1 MKRRFPRTLWYGLV
15 VVLAAPVLY
24 LALFIRFPITR
35 DVPWASLVMFGVGL
49 GLLLHG
55 LLHAYR
61 HAATSRGKVV
71 APIALTFSL
80 ALTAFFCWTLLYQ
93 ARQIPD
99 SLGAPRV
106 GQMAP
111 DFTLPDQDGRPV
123 SLAQLLTASPDAVAP
138 AGAGAPADAVQKANG
153 VVLVFYR
160 GYW

>member
-1 MKRRFPRTLWYGLV
+1 MNRRWPKSVWVGLA

-24 LALFIRFPITR
+24 LFVFIRSPATR
-35 DVPWASLVMFGVGL
+35 AIPWPSLLMFAVGL

-55 LLHAYR
+55 LR
-61 HAATSRGKVV
+61 HAWREPRVYRGKVV
-71 APIALTFSL
+71 AAIALTIGL
-80 ALTAFFCWTLLYQ
+80 GLTGFFCYGLFYG

-106 GQMAP
+106 GQIAP

-123 SLAQLLTASPDAVAP
+123 SLAQLLGTTPGAAQASN
-138 AGAGAPADAVQKANG
+138 GAM
-153 VVLVFYR
+153 LVFYR

>member
-1 MKRRFPRTLWYGLV
+1 MKRRFPRTLWYGLA

-35 DVPWASLVMFGVGL
+35 DVPWASLAMFGAGL
-49 GLLLHG
+49 GLLLHA
-55 LLHAYR
+55 LFRAYR
-61 HAATSRGKVV
+61 RAATSRGKVAV
-71 APIALTFSL
+71 PIALSFGL

-99 SLGAPRV
+99 ALGAPRV

-123 SLAQLLTASPDAVAP
+123 SLAQLLATPPP
-138 AGAGAPADAVQKANG
+138 ADAGAPPDAARKANG

>member
-1 MKRRFPRTLWYGLV
+1 MKRRFPRTIWYGLA

-35 DVPWASLVMFGVGL
+35 DFPWASLMMFGIGL

-55 LLHAYR
+55 LIHAYR
-61 HAATSRGKVV
+61 DAATYRGKVA
-71 APIALTFSL
+71 APIALTFGV
-80 ALTAFFCWTLLYQ
+80 ALTAFFSWTLLYQ

-99 SLGAPRV
+99 ALGAPRV

-123 SLAQLLTASPDAVAP
+123 SLAQLLTTSPP
-138 AGAGAPADAVQKANG
+138 ADAGAPPDAVQKASG